1 VDICNSSRHIYNLYW
16 TGIVIYMVER
26 RLEIQMEI
34 KVSGYEA
41 IEKKV
46 KVSGNSGRIYVPV
59 HWTNCRVKLI
69 RLDPLESCD

>member
-1 VDICNSSRHIYNLYW
+1 MVD
-16 TGIVIYMVER
+16 R

-46 KVSGNSGRIYVPV
+46 KTSGNSGRIYVPV
-59 HWTNCRVKLI
+59 QWTNCRVKLI
-69 RLDPLESCD
+69 RLDPLKSCD